1 MPKLSIAEAARIAG
15 TQRSTLYRAMAN
27 GKLSYEILIGRK
39 VIDPSE
45 LARVY
50 PPERPKVV
58 RTPARTS
65 PKAQPEPDAPDTE
78 ERVVLAVLQKEL
90 QLMRE
95 QNRALEQD
103 KQDLRVRL
111 DRAEQDRGV
120 ALRLLEDQRLP
131 RAEKKKASKKGRK
144 R

>member
-1 MPKLSIAEAARIAG
+1 M
-15 TQRSTLYRAMAN
+15 
-27 GKLSYEILIGRK
+27 
-39 VIDPSE
+39 
-45 LARVY
+45 
-50 PPERPKVV
+50 